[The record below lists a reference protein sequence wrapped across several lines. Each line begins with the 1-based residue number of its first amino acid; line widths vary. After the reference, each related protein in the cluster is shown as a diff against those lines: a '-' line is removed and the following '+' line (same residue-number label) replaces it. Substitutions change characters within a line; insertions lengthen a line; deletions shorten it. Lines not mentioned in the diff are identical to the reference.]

1 MKFRFDLDEL
11 DEISS
16 MISNDYY
23 KERKTYKDLTFG
35 NPKKKKQKN
44 DY

>member
-1 MKFRFDLDEL
+1 MNFTSDLNEL
-11 DEISS
+11 DEVSS

-35 NPKKKKQKN
+35 NPKKKKQK
-44 DY
+44 DDC

>member
-11 DEISS
+11 DEVSS
-16 MISNDYY
+16 MISDDYY
-23 KERKTYKDLTFG
+23 KKHKAYKDLTFG
-35 NPKKKKQKN
+35 NPKKKKQKD